1 MSVSFEL
8 SAVMKASAVRN
19 IAGGKGSARAKAGTK
34 AGLRKAL
41 AHIER
46 AHKRGGKYLRPGGG
60 GKNPRQ
66 PEWPFIMTRTG
77 LLKKS
82 YTRKIAMNGMR
93 ASYGSDLKY
102 AGFLEEGTRRGIRAR
117 LHMQKLEKRESK
129 AVEKII
135 ADAVAKE
142 FGRGK

>member
-1 MSVSFEL
+1 MSVSFDI
-8 SAVMKASAVRN
+8 SMGVNANPVRN
-19 IAGGKGSARAKAGTK
+19 IAGAKGGAKVQGGAK

-41 AHIER
+41 AHLER

-82 YTRKIAMNGMR
+82 YTREIARSGMR
-93 ASYGSDLKY
+93 ASYGSDLSYAKY
-102 AGFLEEGTRRGIRAR
+102 LEDGTRRGIRAR
-117 LHMQKLEKRESK
+117 EHMQKLERREGK

-135 ADAVAKE
+135 ADAIAKE
-142 FGRGK
+142 FANGK